1 MVKTFG
7 KMLKDYASFKE
18 AKCGSSVIT
27 PEETKALRKEFNE
40 SVKKEAPKA
49 DRMTESK
56 DPAFAKLLKQFAS
69 FKESKTGSSE
79 ITMNER
85 IALRAKF
92 NESKKADKE
101 DASFAEVL
109 KEYAAFKEAKTGNA
123 KVTAEE
129 IHVLK
134 ENFAGKVKESTE
146 STESTKP
153 AEPAKKVTK
162 AEEFRTALKEYAE
175 FKKVKTGDADAKVT
189 AAEYD
194 TIREAI
200 FGKKTV
206 NDKLNEAIAAVKA
219 GREALREGDVNAA
232 ATMAGQAQDALAGV
246 PDPNAAVDPN
256 APAANVDPAIAQQ
269 ITDVKTAVD
278 ALATA
283 AGVGP
288 AVDLGADP
296 NAGVPP
302 VDGQPA
308 AGVAPADPNAAPMP
322 ESTEGK
328 LDLNAI
334 RERIAQRKAELNE
347 GKAASAANPY
357 AVKDLTPTTKQ
368 PDHVETKNPG
378 VEDNVSQLAKIP
390 TAKQLLAGTDK
401 NVVRWG
407 AGETTEAPKAA
418 AKMGES
424 EFDKYIFD
432 KFDFNQLYEMTDG
445 VIGRKPRG

>member
-27 PEETKALRKEFNE
+27 PEETRALRKEFNE

-69 FKESKTGSSE
+69 FKEAKTGSSE

-92 NESKKADKE
+92 NESKKTEKE
-101 DASFAEVL
+101 DTSFAKVL
-109 KEYAAFKEAKTGNA
+109 KEYAAFKEAKTGNSR
-123 KVTAEE
+123 VTADE
-129 IHVLK
+129 IHALK
-134 ENFAGKVKESTE
+134 ENFDKK
-146 STESTKP
+146 TK
-153 AEPAKKVTK
+153 EPAKPVKKTTK
-162 AEEFRTALKEYAE
+162 AEEFRTALKEYAQ
-175 FKKVKTGDADAKVT
+175 FKRVKTGDTNAKVT

-206 NDKLNEAIAAVKA
+206 SDKLNEAIAAVKA
-219 GREALREGDVNAA
+219 GRAALREGDINAA
-232 ATMAGQAQDALAGV
+232 ANMAGQAQDALAGI
-246 PDPNAAVDPN
+246 PDPN

-308 AGVAPADPNAAPMP
+308 AGVTPADPNAAAPMP

-347 GKAASAANPY
+347 GKATSAANPY

-390 TAKQLLAGTDK
+390 TAKQLLTGTDK

>member
-27 PEETKALRKEFNE
+27 PEETRALRKEFNE
-40 SVKKEAPKA
+40 SAKRKDSKVGY
-49 DRMTESK
+49 MTESK

-92 NESKKADKE
+92 NESKKTEKE
-101 DASFAEVL
+101 DTSFAEVI
-109 KEYAAFKEAKTGNA
+109 KEYAAFKEAKTGSA
-123 KVTAEE
+123 RVTAGE
-129 IHVLK
+129 IHALK
-134 ENFAGKVKESTE
+134 EGLAGKTTMSA
-146 STESTKP
+146 KP
-153 AEPAKKVTK
+153 TKKVTK

-206 NDKLNEAIAAVKA
+206 SDKLNEAIAAVKA
-219 GREALREGDVNAA
+219 GRAALREGDINAA
-232 ATMAGQAQDALAGV
+232 ANMAGQAQDALAGV
-246 PDPNAAVDPN
+246 PDPN

-308 AGVAPADPNAAPMP
+308 AGTAPADPNAAPMP

-357 AVKDLTPTTKQ
+357 AVKDLTPTAKQ
-368 PDHVETKNPG
+368 PDHIETKNPG

-390 TAKQLLAGTDK
+390 TAKQLLTGTDK

-432 KFDFNQLYEMTDG
+432 KFDFNKLYEMTDG

>member
-27 PEETKALRKEFNE
+27 PEETRALRKEFNE
-40 SVKKEAPKA
+40 SAKRNVSKVG
-49 DRMTESK
+49 RMTESK

-92 NESKKADKE
+92 NESKKTEKE
-101 DASFAEVL
+101 DTSFAKVL
-109 KEYAAFKEAKTGNA
+109 KEYAAFKEAKTGNSR
-123 KVTAEE
+123 VTADE
-129 IHVLK
+129 IHALK
-134 ENFAGKVKESTE
+134 ENFDKK
-146 STESTKP
+146 TK
-153 AEPAKKVTK
+153 EPAKPVKKATK
-162 AEEFRTALKEYAE
+162 AEEFRTALKEYAQ
-175 FKKVKTGDADAKVT
+175 FKRVKTGDTNAKVT

-206 NDKLNEAIAAVKA
+206 SDKLNEAIAAVKA
-219 GREALREGDVNAA
+219 GRAALREGDLNAA
-232 ATMAGQAQDALAGV
+232 ANMAGQAQDALAGI
-246 PDPNAAVDPN
+246 PDPN

-288 AVDLGADP
+288 AVNLGADP

-308 AGVAPADPNAAPMP
+308 AGTAPADPNAVSMP
-322 ESTEGK
+322 ESKAGK

-357 AVKDLTPTTKQ
+357 AVKDLTPTAKQ
-368 PDHVETKNPG
+368 PDHIETRNPG

-390 TAKQLLAGTDK
+390 TAKQLLTGTDK

-432 KFDFNQLYEMTDG
+432 KFDFNKLYEMTDG

>member
-1 MVKTFG
+1 
-7 KMLKDYASFKE
+7 MLKDYASFKE

-27 PEETKALRKEFNE
+27 PEETRALRKEFNE
-40 SVKKEAPKA
+40 SAKKRVSKVG
-49 DRMTESK
+49 RMTESK

-69 FKESKTGSSE
+69 FKEAKTGSSE

-92 NESKKADKE
+92 NESKKTEKE
-101 DASFAEVL
+101 DTSFAKVL
-109 KEYAAFKEAKTGNA
+109 KEYAAFKEAKTGNSR
-123 KVTAEE
+123 VTADE
-129 IHVLK
+129 IHALK
-134 ENFAGKVKESTE
+134 ENFDKKTKEPVTPVKKT
-146 STESTKP
+146 
-153 AEPAKKVTK
+153 TK
-162 AEEFRTALKEYAE
+162 AEEFRTALKEYAQ
-175 FKKVKTGDADAKVT
+175 FKRVKTGDTNAKVT

-206 NDKLNEAIAAVKA
+206 SDKLNEAIAAVKA
-219 GREALREGDVNAA
+219 GRAALREGDINAA
-232 ATMAGQAQDALAGV
+232 ANMAGQAQDALAGI
-246 PDPNAAVDPN
+246 PDPN

-308 AGVAPADPNAAPMP
+308 AGVAPADPNAAAPMP

-347 GKAASAANPY
+347 GKATSAANPY
-357 AVKDLTPTTKQ
+357 AVKDLTPTAKQ
-368 PDHVETKNPG
+368 PDHIETRNPG

-390 TAKQLLAGTDK
+390 TAKQLLTGTDK

-432 KFDFNQLYEMTDG
+432 KFDFNKLYEMTDG

>member
-1 MVKTFG
+1 
-7 KMLKDYASFKE
+7 MLKDYASFKE

-27 PEETKALRKEFNE
+27 PEETRALRKEFNE
-40 SVKKEAPKA
+40 SAKRNVSKVG
-49 DRMTESK
+49 RMTESK

-92 NESKKADKE
+92 NESKKTEKE
-101 DASFAEVL
+101 DTSFAKVL
-109 KEYAAFKEAKTGNA
+109 KEYAAFKEAKTGNSR
-123 KVTAEE
+123 VTADE
-129 IHVLK
+129 IHALK
-134 ENFAGKVKESTE
+134 ENFDKK
-146 STESTKP
+146 TK
-153 AEPAKKVTK
+153 EPAKPVKKATK
-162 AEEFRTALKEYAE
+162 AEEFRTALKEYAQ
-175 FKKVKTGDADAKVT
+175 FKRVKTGDTNAKVT

-200 FGKKTV
+200 FGKKSV
-206 NDKLNEAIAAVKA
+206 GDKLNEAIAAVKA
-219 GREALREGDVNAA
+219 GRAALREGDINAA
-232 ATMAGQAQDALAGV
+232 ANMAGQAQDALAGI
-246 PDPNAAVDPN
+246 PDPN

-288 AVDLGADP
+288 AVNLGADP

-308 AGVAPADPNAAPMP
+308 AGTAPADPNAVSMP
-322 ESTEGK
+322 ESKAGK

-347 GKAASAANPY
+347 GKAASVANPY
-357 AVKDLTPTTKQ
+357 AVKDLTPTAKQ
-368 PDHVETKNPG
+368 PDHIETRNPG

-390 TAKQLLAGTDK
+390 TAKQLLTGTDK

-432 KFDFNQLYEMTDG
+432 KFDFNKLYEMTDG

>member
-27 PEETKALRKEFNE
+27 PEETRALRKEFNE
-40 SVKKEAPKA
+40 SAKRKDSKVGH
-49 DRMTESK
+49 MTESK

-69 FKESKTGSSE
+69 FKESKTGSSK

-92 NESKKADKE
+92 NESKKTEKE
-101 DASFAEVL
+101 DTSFAKVL
-109 KEYAAFKEAKTGNA
+109 KEYAAFKEAKTGNSR
-123 KVTAEE
+123 VTADE
-129 IHVLK
+129 IHALK
-134 ENFAGKVKESTE
+134 ENFDKK
-146 STESTKP
+146 TK
-153 AEPAKKVTK
+153 EPAKPVKKATK
-162 AEEFRTALKEYAE
+162 AEEFRTALKEYAQ
-175 FKKVKTGDADAKVT
+175 FKRVKTGDTNAKVN

-206 NDKLNEAIAAVKA
+206 SDKLNEAIAAVKA
-219 GREALREGDVNAA
+219 GRAALREGDLSAA
-232 ATMAGQAQDALAGV
+232 ANMAGQAQDALAGI
-246 PDPNAAVDPN
+246 PDPN

-288 AVDLGADP
+288 AVNLGADP

-308 AGVAPADPNAAPMP
+308 AGTAPADPNAVSMP
-322 ESTEGK
+322 ESKAGK

-357 AVKDLTPTTKQ
+357 AVKDLTPTAKQ
-368 PDHVETKNPG
+368 PDHIETRNPG

-390 TAKQLLAGTDK
+390 TAKQLLTGTDK

-432 KFDFNQLYEMTDG
+432 KFDFNKLYEMTDG

>member
-1 MVKTFG
+1 
-7 KMLKDYASFKE
+7 MLKDYASFKE

-40 SVKKEAPKA
+40 SVKKEASKV

-69 FKESKTGSSE
+69 FKESKTGTAE

-85 IALRAKF
+85 IALRAKY
-92 NESKKADKE
+92 NESKKVEKDT
-101 DASFAEVL
+101 SFTQVL
-109 KEYAAFKEAKTGNA
+109 KEYAEFKKAKTGNA
-123 KVTAEE
+123 EITAEE
-129 IHVLK
+129 VKVLK
-134 ENFAGKVKESTE
+134 ENFAGKTAKVEEK
-146 STESTKP
+146 K
-153 AEPAKKVTK
+153 EPAKKATK
-162 AEEFRTALKEYAE
+162 TEEFRTALKEYAE
-175 FKKVKTGDADAKVT
+175 FKKVKTGDANAKVT

-200 FGKKTV
+200 FGEKTV
-206 NDKLNEAIAAVKA
+206 SDKLNEAITAVKA
-219 GREALREGDVNAA
+219 GREALREGDLNAA
-232 ATMAGQAQDALAGV
+232 ANMAGQAQDALAGV
-246 PDPNAAVDPN
+246 PDPNAAADPN

-283 AGVGP
+283 AGVGNT
-288 AVDLGADP
+288 VDLGADP

-308 AGVAPADPNAAPMP
+308 AGADPNAAAMTGMP

-334 RERIAQRKAELNE
+334 RERIAKRKAELTE
-347 GKAASAANPY
+347 GKGTGAANPY
-357 AVKDLTPTTKQ
+357 AVKDLTPNTKQ
-368 PDHVETKNPG
+368 PDHIETKNPG
-378 VEDNVSQLAKIP
+378 IEDNASQLAKVP

-407 AGETTEAPKAA
+407 AGETTEAPKAVS
-418 AKMGES
+418 KMGES

>member
-27 PEETKALRKEFNE
+27 PEETRALRKEFNE
-40 SVKKEAPKA
+40 SAKKNVSKVG
-49 DRMTESK
+49 RMTESK

-92 NESKKADKE
+92 NESKKTAKE
-101 DASFAEVL
+101 DTSFAKVL
-109 KEYAAFKEAKTGNA
+109 KEYAAFKEAKTGNSR
-123 KVTAEE
+123 VTADE
-129 IHVLK
+129 IHALK
-134 ENFAGKVKESTE
+134 ENFDKKAK
-146 STESTKP
+146 
-153 AEPAKKVTK
+153 EPAKPVKKATK
-162 AEEFRTALKEYAE
+162 AEEFRTALKEYAQ
-175 FKKVKTGDADAKVT
+175 FKRVKTGDTNAKVT

-206 NDKLNEAIAAVKA
+206 SDKLNEAIAAVKA
-219 GREALREGDVNAA
+219 GRAALREGDINAA
-232 ATMAGQAQDALAGV
+232 ANMAGQAQDALAGI
-246 PDPNAAVDPN
+246 PDPNAPT
-256 APAANVDPAIAQQ
+256 ANVDPAIAQQ

-288 AVDLGADP
+288 AVNLGADP

-308 AGVAPADPNAAPMP
+308 AGAAPADPNAVSMP
-322 ESTEGK
+322 ESKAGK

-357 AVKDLTPTTKQ
+357 AVKDLTPTAKQ
-368 PDHVETKNPG
+368 PDHIETRNPG

-390 TAKQLLAGTDK
+390 TAKQLLTGTDK

-432 KFDFNQLYEMTDG
+432 KFDFNKLYEMTDG

>member
-1 MVKTFG
+1 
-7 KMLKDYASFKE
+7 MLKDYASFKE
-18 AKCGSSVIT
+18 AKCGSSEIT
-27 PEETKALRKEFNE
+27 PEETRALRKEFNE
-40 SVKKEAPKA
+40 SVKKETPKA

-129 IHVLK
+129 IYILK
-134 ENFAGKVKESTE
+134 ENFAGIVKE

-153 AEPAKKVTK
+153 AEPAKEVTK

-206 NDKLNEAIAAVKA
+206 SDKLNEAIAAVKA
-219 GREALREGDVNAA
+219 GREALREGDINAA
-232 ATMAGQAQDALAGV
+232 ANMAGQAQDALAGV

-347 GKAASAANPY
+347 GKAAPAANPY

>member
-27 PEETKALRKEFNE
+27 PEETRALRKEFNE
-40 SVKKEAPKA
+40 SAKRNVSKVG
-49 DRMTESK
+49 RMTESK

-92 NESKKADKE
+92 NESKKTEKE
-101 DASFAEVL
+101 DTSFAKVL
-109 KEYAAFKEAKTGNA
+109 KEYAAFKEAKTGNSR
-123 KVTAEE
+123 VTADE
-129 IHVLK
+129 IHALK
-134 ENFAGKVKESTE
+134 ENFDKK
-146 STESTKP
+146 TK
-153 AEPAKKVTK
+153 EPAKPVKKATK
-162 AEEFRTALKEYAE
+162 AEEFRTALKEYAQ
-175 FKKVKTGDADAKVT
+175 FKRAKTGDTNAKVT

-200 FGKKTV
+200 FGKKSV
-206 NDKLNEAIAAVKA
+206 GDKLNEAIAAVKA
-219 GREALREGDVNAA
+219 GRAALREGDLNAA
-232 ATMAGQAQDALAGV
+232 ANMAGQAQDALAGI
-246 PDPNAAVDPN
+246 PDPN

-288 AVDLGADP
+288 AVNLGADP

-308 AGVAPADPNAAPMP
+308 AGTAPADPNAVSMP
-322 ESTEGK
+322 ESKAGK

-357 AVKDLTPTTKQ
+357 AVKDLTPTAKQ
-368 PDHVETKNPG
+368 PDHIETRNPG

-390 TAKQLLAGTDK
+390 TAKQLLTGTDK

-432 KFDFNQLYEMTDG
+432 KFDFNKLYEMTDG

>member
-1 MVKTFG
+1 
-7 KMLKDYASFKE
+7 MLKDYASFKE

-27 PEETKALRKEFNE
+27 PEETRALRKEFNE
-40 SVKKEAPKA
+40 SAKKKVSKVGH
-49 DRMTESK
+49 MTESK

-92 NESKKADKE
+92 NESKRAKRANKADT
-101 DASFAEVL
+101 SFTKVI

-123 KVTAEE
+123 RVTAGE
-129 IHVLK
+129 IHALK
-134 ENFAGKVKESTE
+134 ESLAGKTTMSA
-146 STESTKP
+146 KP
-153 AEPAKKVTK
+153 TKKVTK
-162 AEEFRTALKEYAE
+162 AVEFRTALKEYAD
-175 FKKVKTGDADAKVT
+175 FKKLKTGNANAKVT

-200 FGKKTV
+200 FGKKSV
-206 NDKLNEAIAAVKA
+206 RDKLNEAIAAVKA
-219 GREALREGDVNAA
+219 GRAALREGDINAA
-232 ATMAGQAQDALAGV
+232 ANMAGQAQDALAGI
-246 PDPNAAVDPN
+246 PDPN

-288 AVDLGADP
+288 AVNLGADP

-308 AGVAPADPNAAPMP
+308 AGAAPVDPNAVSMP
-322 ESTEGK
+322 ESRAGK

-357 AVKDLTPTTKQ
+357 AVKDLTPTAKQ
-368 PDHVETKNPG
+368 PDHIETRNPG

-390 TAKQLLAGTDK
+390 TAKQLLTGTDK

-432 KFDFNQLYEMTDG
+432 KFDFNKLYEMTDG

>member
-1 MVKTFG
+1 
-7 KMLKDYASFKE
+7 MLKDYASFKE

-27 PEETKALRKEFNE
+27 PEETRALRKEFNE

-69 FKESKTGSSE
+69 FKEAKTGSSE

-92 NESKKADKE
+92 NESKKTEKE
-101 DASFAEVL
+101 GTSFAKVL
-109 KEYAAFKEAKTGNA
+109 KEYAAFKEAKTGNSR
-123 KVTAEE
+123 VTADE
-129 IHVLK
+129 IHALK
-134 ENFAGKVKESTE
+134 ENFDKKTKESA
-146 STESTKP
+146 KP
-153 AEPAKKVTK
+153 VKKTTK
-162 AEEFRTALKEYAE
+162 AEEFRTALKEYAQ
-175 FKKVKTGDADAKVT
+175 FKRVKTGDTNAKVT

-206 NDKLNEAIAAVKA
+206 SDKLNEAIAAVKA
-219 GREALREGDVNAA
+219 GRAALREGDINAA
-232 ATMAGQAQDALAGV
+232 ANMAGQAQDALAGI
-246 PDPNAAVDPN
+246 PDPN

-308 AGVAPADPNAAPMP
+308 AGVAPADPNAAAPMP

-347 GKAASAANPY
+347 GKATSAANPY

-390 TAKQLLAGTDK
+390 TAKQLLTGTDK

-432 KFDFNQLYEMTDG
+432 KFDFNKLYEMTDG

>member
-27 PEETKALRKEFNE
+27 PEETRALRKEFNE
-40 SVKKEAPKA
+40 SAKRNVSKVG
-49 DRMTESK
+49 RMTESK

-92 NESKKADKE
+92 NESKKTEKE
-101 DASFAEVL
+101 DTSFAKVL
-109 KEYAAFKEAKTGNA
+109 KEYAAFKEAKTGNSR
-123 KVTAEE
+123 VTADE
-129 IHVLK
+129 IHALK
-134 ENFAGKVKESTE
+134 ENFDKK
-146 STESTKP
+146 TK
-153 AEPAKKVTK
+153 EPAKPVKKATK
-162 AEEFRTALKEYAE
+162 AEEFRTALKEYAQ
-175 FKKVKTGDADAKVT
+175 FKRVKTGDTNAKVT

-200 FGKKTV
+200 FGKKAV
-206 NDKLNEAIAAVKA
+206 SDKLNEAIAAVKA
-219 GREALREGDVNAA
+219 GRAALREGDLNAA
-232 ATMAGQAQDALAGV
+232 ANMAGQAQDALAGI
-246 PDPNAAVDPN
+246 PDPN

-288 AVDLGADP
+288 AVNLGADP

-308 AGVAPADPNAAPMP
+308 AGTAPADPNAVSMP
-322 ESTEGK
+322 ESKAGK

-357 AVKDLTPTTKQ
+357 AVKDLTPTAKQ
-368 PDHVETKNPG
+368 PDHIETRNPG

-390 TAKQLLAGTDK
+390 TAKQLLTGTDK

-432 KFDFNQLYEMTDG
+432 KFDFNKLYEMTDG

>member
-1 MVKTFG
+1 MAKTFG

-18 AKCGSSVIT
+18 AKCGSSLIT
-27 PEETKALRKEFNE
+27 PEETRALRKEFNE
-40 SVKKEAPKA
+40 SAKKETPKA

-101 DASFAEVL
+101 DASFAAVL

-146 STESTKP
+146 STKP
-153 AEPAKKVTK
+153 AEPTKEVTK

-206 NDKLNEAIAAVKA
+206 SDKLNEAIAAVKA
-219 GREALREGDVNAA
+219 GREALREGDINAA
-232 ATMAGQAQDALAGV
+232 ANMAGQAQDALAGV

-328 LDLNAI
+328 IDLNAI

-347 GKAASAANPY
+347 GKAAPAANPY

>member
-1 MVKTFG
+1 
-7 KMLKDYASFKE
+7 MLKDYASFKE

-27 PEETKALRKEFNE
+27 PEETRALRKEFNE
-40 SVKKEAPKA
+40 SAKKTVSKVG
-49 DRMTESK
+49 RMTESK

-92 NESKKADKE
+92 NESKKTEKE
-101 DASFAEVL
+101 DTSFAKVL
-109 KEYAAFKEAKTGNA
+109 KEYAAFKEAKTGNSR
-123 KVTAEE
+123 VTADE
-129 IHVLK
+129 IHALK
-134 ENFAGKVKESTE
+134 ENFDKK
-146 STESTKP
+146 TK
-153 AEPAKKVTK
+153 EPAKPVKKATK
-162 AEEFRTALKEYAE
+162 AEEFRTALKEYAQ
-175 FKKVKTGDADAKVT
+175 FKRVKTGDTNAKVT

-200 FGKKTV
+200 FGKKSV
-206 NDKLNEAIAAVKA
+206 GDKLNEAIAAVKA
-219 GREALREGDVNAA
+219 GRAALREGDINAA
-232 ATMAGQAQDALAGV
+232 ANMAGQAQDALAGI
-246 PDPNAAVDPN
+246 PDPN

-308 AGVAPADPNAAPMP
+308 AGAAPADPNAAPMP

-357 AVKDLTPTTKQ
+357 AVKDLTPTAKQ
-368 PDHVETKNPG
+368 PDHIETRNPG

-390 TAKQLLAGTDK
+390 TAKQLLTGTDK

-432 KFDFNQLYEMTDG
+432 KFDFNKLYEMTDG

>member
-1 MVKTFG
+1 
-7 KMLKDYASFKE
+7 MLKDYASFKE

-27 PEETKALRKEFNE
+27 PEETRALRKEFNE
-40 SVKKEAPKA
+40 SAKRNVSKVG
-49 DRMTESK
+49 RMTESK

-92 NESKKADKE
+92 NESKKTEKE
-101 DASFAEVL
+101 DTSFAKVL
-109 KEYAAFKEAKTGNA
+109 KEYAAFKEAKTGNSR
-123 KVTAEE
+123 VTADE
-129 IHVLK
+129 IHALK
-134 ENFAGKVKESTE
+134 ENFDKK
-146 STESTKP
+146 TK
-153 AEPAKKVTK
+153 EPAKPVKKVTK
-162 AEEFRTALKEYAE
+162 AEEFRTALKEYAQ
-175 FKKVKTGDADAKVT
+175 FKRVKTGDTNAKVT

-206 NDKLNEAIAAVKA
+206 SDKLNEAIAAVKA
-219 GREALREGDVNAA
+219 GRAALREGDINAA
-232 ATMAGQAQDALAGV
+232 ANMAGQAQDALAGI
-246 PDPNAAVDPN
+246 PDPN

-288 AVDLGADP
+288 AVNLGADP

-308 AGVAPADPNAAPMP
+308 AGTAPADPNAVSMP
-322 ESTEGK
+322 ESKAGK

-334 RERIAQRKAELNE
+334 RERIAQRKAE
-347 GKAASAANPY
+347 
-357 AVKDLTPTTKQ
+357 
-368 PDHVETKNPG
+368 
-378 VEDNVSQLAKIP
+378 QLILMP
-390 TAKQLLAGTDK
+390 
-401 NVVRWG
+401 
-407 AGETTEAPKAA
+407 
-418 AKMGES
+418 
-424 EFDKYIFD
+424 
-432 KFDFNQLYEMTDG
+432 
-445 VIGRKPRG
+445 

>member
-27 PEETKALRKEFNE
+27 PEETRALRKEFNE
-40 SVKKEAPKA
+40 SAKRKVSKVG
-49 DRMTESK
+49 RMTESK

-69 FKESKTGSSE
+69 FKEAKTGSSE

-92 NESKKADKE
+92 NESKKANK
-101 DASFAEVL
+101 ASTSFTKVIR
-109 KEYAAFKEAKTGNA
+109 EYAAFKEAKTGNA
-123 KVTAEE
+123 RVTAGE
-129 IHVLK
+129 IHALK
-134 ENFAGKVKESTE
+134 EGLAGK
-146 STESTKP
+146 TKMSAKP
-153 AEPAKKVTK
+153 TKKVTK
-162 AEEFRTALKEYAE
+162 AAEFRTALKEYAD
-175 FKKVKTGDADAKVT
+175 FKKLKTGNANAKVT

-200 FGKKTV
+200 FGKKSV
-206 NDKLNEAIAAVKA
+206 RDKLNEAIAAVKA
-219 GREALREGDVNAA
+219 GRAALREGDINAA
-232 ATMAGQAQDALAGV
+232 ANMAGQAQDALAGI
-246 PDPNAAVDPN
+246 PDPN

-308 AGVAPADPNAAPMP
+308 AGAAPADPNAAPMP

-357 AVKDLTPTTKQ
+357 AVKDLTPTAKQ
-368 PDHVETKNPG
+368 PDHIETRNPG

-390 TAKQLLAGTDK
+390 TAKQLLTGTDK

-432 KFDFNQLYEMTDG
+432 KFDFNKLYEMTDG

>member
-27 PEETKALRKEFNE
+27 PEETRALRKEFNE

-56 DPAFAKLLKQFAS
+56 DPAFAKLLKQFAL
-69 FKESKTGSSE
+69 FKEAKTGSSK

-92 NESKKADKE
+92 NESKKTEKE
-101 DASFAEVL
+101 DTSFAKVL
-109 KEYAAFKEAKTGNA
+109 KEYAAFKEAKTGNSR
-123 KVTAEE
+123 VTADE
-129 IHVLK
+129 IHALK
-134 ENFAGKVKESTE
+134 ENFDKK
-146 STESTKP
+146 TK
-153 AEPAKKVTK
+153 EPAKPVKKTTK
-162 AEEFRTALKEYAE
+162 AEEFRTALKEYAQ
-175 FKKVKTGDADAKVT
+175 FKRVKTGDTNAKVT

-206 NDKLNEAIAAVKA
+206 SDKLNEAIAAVKA
-219 GREALREGDVNAA
+219 GRAALREGDINAA
-232 ATMAGQAQDALAGV
+232 ANMAGQAQDALAGI
-246 PDPNAAVDPN
+246 PDPN

-308 AGVAPADPNAAPMP
+308 AGVAPADPNAAAPMP

-347 GKAASAANPY
+347 GKATSAANPY

-368 PDHVETKNPG
+368 PDHIETRNPG

-390 TAKQLLAGTDK
+390 TAKQLLTGTDK

-432 KFDFNQLYEMTDG
+432 KFDFNKLYEMTDG

>member
-27 PEETKALRKEFNE
+27 PEETRALRKEFNE
-40 SVKKEAPKA
+40 SAKKRVSKVG
-49 DRMTESK
+49 RMTESK

-69 FKESKTGSSE
+69 FKEAKTGSSE

-92 NESKKADKE
+92 NESKKTEKE
-101 DASFAEVL
+101 DTSFAKVL
-109 KEYAAFKEAKTGNA
+109 KEYAAFKEAKTGNSR
-123 KVTAEE
+123 VTADE
-129 IHVLK
+129 IHALK
-134 ENFAGKVKESTE
+134 ENFDKKTKEPVK
-146 STESTKP
+146 P
-153 AEPAKKVTK
+153 VKKTTK
-162 AEEFRTALKEYAE
+162 AEEFRTALKEYAQ
-175 FKKVKTGDADAKVT
+175 FKRVKTGDTNAKVT

-206 NDKLNEAIAAVKA
+206 SDKLNEAIAAVKA
-219 GREALREGDVNAA
+219 GRAALREGDINAA
-232 ATMAGQAQDALAGV
+232 ANMAGQAQDALAGI
-246 PDPNAAVDPN
+246 PDPN

-308 AGVAPADPNAAPMP
+308 AGVAPADPNAAAPMP

-347 GKAASAANPY
+347 GKSASAANPY

-390 TAKQLLAGTDK
+390 TAKQLLTGTDK

-432 KFDFNQLYEMTDG
+432 KFDFNKLYEMTDG

>member
-1 MVKTFG
+1 MAKTFG

-27 PEETKALRKEFNE
+27 PEETRALRKEFNE
-40 SVKKEAPKA
+40 SAKKETLKA
-49 DRMTESK
+49 DHMTESR

-146 STESTKP
+146 STKP
-153 AEPAKKVTK
+153 AEPTKEVTK

-206 NDKLNEAIAAVKA
+206 SDKLNEAIAAVKA
-219 GREALREGDVNAA
+219 GREALREGDINAA
-232 ATMAGQAQDALAGV
+232 ANMAGQAQDALAGV

-347 GKAASAANPY
+347 GKAAPAANPY

>member
-27 PEETKALRKEFNE
+27 PEETRALRKEFNE
-40 SVKKEAPKA
+40 SAKRNVSKVG
-49 DRMTESK
+49 RMTESK

-92 NESKKADKE
+92 NESKKTEKE
-101 DASFAEVL
+101 DTSFAKVL
-109 KEYAAFKEAKTGNA
+109 KEYAAFKEAKTGNSR
-123 KVTAEE
+123 VTADE
-129 IHVLK
+129 IHALK
-134 ENFAGKVKESTE
+134 ENFDKK
-146 STESTKP
+146 TK
-153 AEPAKKVTK
+153 EPAKPVKKATK
-162 AEEFRTALKEYAE
+162 AEEFRTALKEYAQ
-175 FKKVKTGDADAKVT
+175 FKRVKTGDTNAKVT

-206 NDKLNEAIAAVKA
+206 SDKLNEAIAAVKA
-219 GREALREGDVNAA
+219 GRAALREGDINAA
-232 ATMAGQAQDALAGV
+232 ANMAGQAQDALAGI
-246 PDPNAAVDPN
+246 PDPN

-288 AVDLGADP
+288 AVNLGADP

-308 AGVAPADPNAAPMP
+308 AGTAPADPNAVSMP
-322 ESTEGK
+322 ESKAGK

-357 AVKDLTPTTKQ
+357 AVKDLTPTAKQ
-368 PDHVETKNPG
+368 PDHIETRNPG

-390 TAKQLLAGTDK
+390 TAKQLLTGTDK

-432 KFDFNQLYEMTDG
+432 KFDFNKLYEMTDG

>member
-27 PEETKALRKEFNE
+27 PEETRALRKEFNE
-40 SVKKEAPKA
+40 SAKRNVSKVG
-49 DRMTESK
+49 RMTESK

-92 NESKKADKE
+92 NESKKTEKE
-101 DASFAEVL
+101 DTSFAKVL
-109 KEYAAFKEAKTGNA
+109 KEYAAFKEAKTGNSR
-123 KVTAEE
+123 VTADE
-129 IHVLK
+129 IHALK
-134 ENFAGKVKESTE
+134 ENFDKK
-146 STESTKP
+146 TK
-153 AEPAKKVTK
+153 EPAKPVKKATK
-162 AEEFRTALKEYAE
+162 AEEFRTALKEYAQ
-175 FKKVKTGDADAKVT
+175 FKRVKTGDTNAKVT

-206 NDKLNEAIAAVKA
+206 SDKLNEAIAAVKA
-219 GREALREGDVNAA
+219 GRAALREGDLNAA
-232 ATMAGQAQDALAGV
+232 ANMAGQAQDALAEI
-246 PDPNAAVDPN
+246 PDPN

-288 AVDLGADP
+288 AVNLGADP

-308 AGVAPADPNAAPMP
+308 AGAAPADPNAVSMP
-322 ESTEGK
+322 ESKAGK

-357 AVKDLTPTTKQ
+357 AVKDLTPTAKQ
-368 PDHVETKNPG
+368 PDHIETRNPG

-390 TAKQLLAGTDK
+390 TAKQLLTGTDK

-432 KFDFNQLYEMTDG
+432 KFDFNKLYEMTDG

>member
-27 PEETKALRKEFNE
+27 PEETRALRKEFNE

-69 FKESKTGSSE
+69 FKEAKTGSSE

-92 NESKKADKE
+92 NESKKTKKE
-101 DASFAEVL
+101 DNSFAKVL
-109 KEYAAFKEAKTGNA
+109 KEYAAFKEAKTGNSR
-123 KVTAEE
+123 VTADE
-129 IHVLK
+129 IHALK
-134 ENFAGKVKESTE
+134 ENFDKKTKESA
-146 STESTKP
+146 KP
-153 AEPAKKVTK
+153 VKKTTK
-162 AEEFRTALKEYAE
+162 AEEFRTALKEYAQ
-175 FKKVKTGDADAKVT
+175 FKRVKTGDTNAKVT

-206 NDKLNEAIAAVKA
+206 SDKLNEAIAAVKA
-219 GREALREGDVNAA
+219 GRAALREGDINAA
-232 ATMAGQAQDALAGV
+232 ANMAGQAQDALAGI
-246 PDPNAAVDPN
+246 PDPN

-308 AGVAPADPNAAPMP
+308 AGVAPADPNAAAPMP

-347 GKAASAANPY
+347 GKATSAANPY

-390 TAKQLLAGTDK
+390 TAKQLLTGTDK

>member
-27 PEETKALRKEFNE
+27 PEETRALRKEFNE
-40 SVKKEAPKA
+40 SAKRNVSKVG
-49 DRMTESK
+49 RMTESK

-92 NESKKADKE
+92 NESKKTEKE
-101 DASFAEVL
+101 DTSFAKVL
-109 KEYAAFKEAKTGNA
+109 KEYAAFKEAKTGNSR
-123 KVTAEE
+123 VTADE
-129 IHVLK
+129 IHALK
-134 ENFAGKVKESTE
+134 ENFDKK
-146 STESTKP
+146 TK
-153 AEPAKKVTK
+153 EPAKPVKKTTK
-162 AEEFRTALKEYAE
+162 AEEFRTALKEYAQ
-175 FKKVKTGDADAKVT
+175 FKRVKTGDTNAKVT

-206 NDKLNEAIAAVKA
+206 SDKLNEAIAAVKA
-219 GREALREGDVNAA
+219 GRAALREGDLNAA
-232 ATMAGQAQDALAGV
+232 ANMAGQAQDALAGI
-246 PDPNAAVDPN
+246 PDPN

-288 AVDLGADP
+288 AVNLGADP

-308 AGVAPADPNAAPMP
+308 AGTAPADPNAVSMP
-322 ESTEGK
+322 ESKAGK

-347 GKAASAANPY
+347 GKAASTANPY
-357 AVKDLTPTTKQ
+357 AVKDLTPTAKQ
-368 PDHVETKNPG
+368 PDHIETRNPG

-390 TAKQLLAGTDK
+390 TAKQLLTGTDK

-432 KFDFNQLYEMTDG
+432 KFDFNKLYEMTDG

>member
-27 PEETKALRKEFNE
+27 PEETRALRKEFNE
-40 SVKKEAPKA
+40 SAKKRVSKVG
-49 DRMTESK
+49 RMTESK

-69 FKESKTGSSE
+69 FKEAKTGSSE

-92 NESKKADKE
+92 NESKKTEKE
-101 DASFAEVL
+101 DTSFAKVL
-109 KEYAAFKEAKTGNA
+109 KEYAAFKEAKTGNSR
-123 KVTAEE
+123 VTADE
-129 IHVLK
+129 IHALK
-134 ENFAGKVKESTE
+134 ENFDKK
-146 STESTKP
+146 TK
-153 AEPAKKVTK
+153 EPAKPVKKTTK
-162 AEEFRTALKEYAE
+162 AEEFRTALKEYAQ
-175 FKKVKTGDADAKVT
+175 FKRVKTGDTNAKVT

-206 NDKLNEAIAAVKA
+206 SDKLNEAIAAVKA
-219 GREALREGDVNAA
+219 GRAALREGDINAA
-232 ATMAGQAQDALAGV
+232 ANMAGQAQDALAGI
-246 PDPNAAVDPN
+246 PDPN

-288 AVDLGADP
+288 AVNLGADP

-308 AGVAPADPNAAPMP
+308 AGAAPADPNAVSMP
-322 ESTEGK
+322 ESKAGK

-357 AVKDLTPTTKQ
+357 AVKDLTPTAKQ
-368 PDHVETKNPG
+368 PDHIETRNPG

-390 TAKQLLAGTDK
+390 TAKQLLTGTDK

>member
-27 PEETKALRKEFNE
+27 PEETRALRKEFNE
-40 SVKKEAPKA
+40 SAKKNVSKVG
-49 DRMTESK
+49 RMTESK

-92 NESKKADKE
+92 NESKKTEKE
-101 DASFAEVL
+101 DTSFAKVL
-109 KEYAAFKEAKTGNA
+109 KEYAAFKEAKTGNSR
-123 KVTAEE
+123 VTADE
-129 IHVLK
+129 IHALK
-134 ENFAGKVKESTE
+134 ENFDKKT
-146 STESTKP
+146 
-153 AEPAKKVTK
+153 EPAKPVKKATK

-175 FKKVKTGDADAKVT
+175 FKRVKTGDTNAKVT

-200 FGKKTV
+200 FGKKSV
-206 NDKLNEAIAAVKA
+206 GDKLNEAIAAVKA
-219 GREALREGDVNAA
+219 GRAALREGDINAA
-232 ATMAGQAQDALAGV
+232 ANMAGQAQDALAGI
-246 PDPNAAVDPN
+246 PDPN

-308 AGVAPADPNAAPMP
+308 AGAAPADPNAAPMP

-357 AVKDLTPTTKQ
+357 AVKDLTPTAKQ
-368 PDHVETKNPG
+368 PDHIETRNPG

-390 TAKQLLAGTDK
+390 TAKQLLTGTDK

-432 KFDFNQLYEMTDG
+432 KFDFNKLYEMTDG

>member
-27 PEETKALRKEFNE
+27 PEETRALRKEFNE
-40 SVKKEAPKA
+40 SAKRNVSKVG
-49 DRMTESK
+49 RMTESK

-92 NESKKADKE
+92 NESKKTEKE
-101 DASFAEVL
+101 DTSFAKVL
-109 KEYAAFKEAKTGNA
+109 KEYAAFKEAKTGNSR
-123 KVTAEE
+123 VTADE
-129 IHVLK
+129 IHALK
-134 ENFAGKVKESTE
+134 ENFDKKTKE
-146 STESTKP
+146 P
-153 AEPAKKVTK
+153 AEPAKPVKKTTK
-162 AEEFRTALKEYAE
+162 AEEFRTALKEYAQ
-175 FKKVKTGDADAKVT
+175 FKRVKTGDTNAKVT

-206 NDKLNEAIAAVKA
+206 SDKLNEAIAAVKA
-219 GREALREGDVNAA
+219 GRAALREGDLNAA
-232 ATMAGQAQDALAGV
+232 ANMAGQAQDALAGI
-246 PDPNAAVDPN
+246 PDPN

-288 AVDLGADP
+288 AVNLGADP

-308 AGVAPADPNAAPMP
+308 AGTAPADPNAVSMP
-322 ESTEGK
+322 ESKAGK

-357 AVKDLTPTTKQ
+357 AVKDLTPTAKQ
-368 PDHVETKNPG
+368 PDHIETRNPG

-390 TAKQLLAGTDK
+390 TAKQLLTGTDK

-432 KFDFNQLYEMTDG
+432 KFDFNKLYEMTDG

>member
-27 PEETKALRKEFNE
+27 PEETRALRKEFNE

-69 FKESKTGSSE
+69 FKEAKTGSSE

-92 NESKKADKE
+92 NESKKTEKE
-101 DASFAEVL
+101 DTSFAKVL
-109 KEYAAFKEAKTGNA
+109 KEYAAFKEAKTGNSR
-123 KVTAEE
+123 VTADE
-129 IHVLK
+129 IHALK
-134 ENFAGKVKESTE
+134 ENFDKK
-146 STESTKP
+146 TK
-153 AEPAKKVTK
+153 EPAKPVKKTTK
-162 AEEFRTALKEYAE
+162 AEEFRTALKEYAQ
-175 FKKVKTGDADAKVT
+175 FKRVKTGDTNAKVT

-206 NDKLNEAIAAVKA
+206 SDKLNEAIAAVKA
-219 GREALREGDVNAA
+219 GRAALREGDINAA
-232 ATMAGQAQDALAGV
+232 ANMAGQAQDALAGI
-246 PDPNAAVDPN
+246 PDPN

-308 AGVAPADPNAAPMP
+308 AGVAPADPNAAAPMP

-357 AVKDLTPTTKQ
+357 AVKDLTPTAKQ
-368 PDHVETKNPG
+368 PDHIETRNPG

-390 TAKQLLAGTDK
+390 TAKQLLTGTDK

>member
-1 MVKTFG
+1 
-7 KMLKDYASFKE
+7 MLKDYASFKE

-27 PEETKALRKEFNE
+27 PEETRALRKEFNE
-40 SVKKEAPKA
+40 SAKRKVSKVG
-49 DRMTESK
+49 RMTESK

-92 NESKKADKE
+92 NESKKTEKE
-101 DASFAEVL
+101 DTSFAKVL
-109 KEYAAFKEAKTGNA
+109 KEYAAFKEAKTGNSR
-123 KVTAEE
+123 VTADE
-129 IHVLK
+129 IHALK
-134 ENFAGKVKESTE
+134 ENFDKK
-146 STESTKP
+146 TK
-153 AEPAKKVTK
+153 EPAKPVKKATK
-162 AEEFRTALKEYAE
+162 AEEFRTALKEYAQ
-175 FKKVKTGDADAKVT
+175 FKRVKTGDTNAKVT

-200 FGKKTV
+200 FGKKSV
-206 NDKLNEAIAAVKA
+206 GDKLNEAIAAVKA
-219 GREALREGDVNAA
+219 GRAALREGDINAA
-232 ATMAGQAQDALAGV
+232 ANMAGQAQDALAGI
-246 PDPNAAVDPN
+246 PDPN

-288 AVDLGADP
+288 AVNLGADP

-308 AGVAPADPNAAPMP
+308 AGTAPADPNAVSMP
-322 ESTEGK
+322 ESKAGK

-357 AVKDLTPTTKQ
+357 AVKDLTPTAKQ
-368 PDHVETKNPG
+368 PDHIETRNPG

-390 TAKQLLAGTDK
+390 TAKQLLTGTDK

-432 KFDFNQLYEMTDG
+432 KFDFNKLYEMTDG

>member
-27 PEETKALRKEFNE
+27 PEETRALRKEFNE
-40 SVKKEAPKA
+40 SAKKEALKA

-69 FKESKTGSSE
+69 FKEAKTGSSK

-92 NESKKADKE
+92 NESKKTEKE
-101 DASFAEVL
+101 DTSFAKVL
-109 KEYAAFKEAKTGNA
+109 KEYAAFKEAKTGNSR
-123 KVTAEE
+123 VTADE
-129 IHVLK
+129 IHALK
-134 ENFAGKVKESTE
+134 ENFDKK
-146 STESTKP
+146 TK
-153 AEPAKKVTK
+153 EPAKPVKKTTK
-162 AEEFRTALKEYAE
+162 AEEFRTALKEYAQ
-175 FKKVKTGDADAKVT
+175 FKRVQTGDTNAKVT

-206 NDKLNEAIAAVKA
+206 SDKLNEAIAAVKA
-219 GREALREGDVNAA
+219 GRAALREGDINAA
-232 ATMAGQAQDALAGV
+232 ANMAGQAQDALAGI
-246 PDPNAAVDPN
+246 PDST

-308 AGVAPADPNAAPMP
+308 AGVAPADPNAAAPMP

-347 GKAASAANPY
+347 GKATSAANPY

-378 VEDNVSQLAKIP
+378 VDDNVSQVAKIP
-390 TAKQLLAGTDK
+390 TAKQLLTGTDK

>member
-27 PEETKALRKEFNE
+27 PEETRALRKEFNE
-40 SVKKEAPKA
+40 SAKKKVSKVG
-49 DRMTESK
+49 RMTESK

-92 NESKKADKE
+92 NESKKANK
-101 DASFAEVL
+101 AGTSFTKVI

-123 KVTAEE
+123 RVTAGE
-129 IHVLK
+129 IRALK
-134 ENFAGKVKESTE
+134 EGLAGKTAMSAKPVKKT
-146 STESTKP
+146 
-153 AEPAKKVTK
+153 TK
-162 AEEFRTALKEYAE
+162 AEEFRTALKEYAQ
-175 FKKVKTGDADAKVT
+175 FKRVKTGDTNAKVT

-206 NDKLNEAIAAVKA
+206 SDKLNEAIAAVKA
-219 GREALREGDVNAA
+219 GRAALREGDINAA
-232 ATMAGQAQDALAGV
+232 ANMAGQAQDALAGI
-246 PDPNAAVDPN
+246 PDPN

-288 AVDLGADP
+288 AVNLGADP

-308 AGVAPADPNAAPMP
+308 AGTAPADPNAVSMS
-322 ESTEGK
+322 ESRAGK

-357 AVKDLTPTTKQ
+357 AVKDLTPTAKQ
-368 PDHVETKNPG
+368 PDHIETRNPG

-390 TAKQLLAGTDK
+390 TAKQLLTGTDK

-432 KFDFNQLYEMTDG
+432 KFDFNKLYEMTDG

>member
-1 MVKTFG
+1 
-7 KMLKDYASFKE
+7 MLKDYASFKE

-27 PEETKALRKEFNE
+27 PEETRALRKEFNE
-40 SVKKEAPKA
+40 SAKKTASKVG
-49 DRMTESK
+49 RMTESK

-92 NESKKADKE
+92 NESKKAKRADT
-101 DASFAEVL
+101 SFAKVI
-109 KEYAAFKEAKTGNA
+109 KEYAAFKEAKTGSA
-123 KVTAEE
+123 RVTAGE
-129 IHVLK
+129 IHALK
-134 ENFAGKVKESTE
+134 EGLAGKTTMSA
-146 STESTKP
+146 KP
-153 AEPAKKVTK
+153 TKKVTK
-162 AEEFRTALKEYAE
+162 AVEFRTALKEYAD
-175 FKKVKTGDADAKVT
+175 FKKLKTGNANAKVT

-200 FGKKTV
+200 FGKKSV
-206 NDKLNEAIAAVKA
+206 KDKLNEAIAAVKA
-219 GREALREGDVNAA
+219 GRAALREGDINAA
-232 ATMAGQAQDALAGV
+232 ANMAGQAQDALAGI
-246 PDPNAAVDPN
+246 PDPN

-288 AVDLGADP
+288 AVNLGADP

-308 AGVAPADPNAAPMP
+308 AGAAPADPNAVSMP
-322 ESTEGK
+322 ESRAGK

-357 AVKDLTPTTKQ
+357 AVKDLTPTAKQ
-368 PDHVETKNPG
+368 PDHIETRNPG

-390 TAKQLLAGTDK
+390 TAKQLLTGTDK

-432 KFDFNQLYEMTDG
+432 KFDFNKLYEMTDG

>member
-27 PEETKALRKEFNE
+27 PEETRALRKEFNE
-40 SVKKEAPKA
+40 SAKKTVSKVG
-49 DRMTESK
+49 RMTESK

-92 NESKKADKE
+92 NESKKTEKE
-101 DASFAEVL
+101 DTSFAKVL
-109 KEYAAFKEAKTGNA
+109 KEYAAFKEAKTGNSR
-123 KVTAEE
+123 VTADE
-129 IHVLK
+129 IHALK
-134 ENFAGKVKESTE
+134 ENFDKK
-146 STESTKP
+146 TK
-153 AEPAKKVTK
+153 EPAGPAKPVKKATK
-162 AEEFRTALKEYAE
+162 AEEFRTALKEYAQ
-175 FKKVKTGDADAKVT
+175 FKKVKTGDTNAKVT

-200 FGKKTV
+200 FGKKSV
-206 NDKLNEAIAAVKA
+206 GDKLNEAIAAVKA
-219 GREALREGDVNAA
+219 GRAALREGDINAA
-232 ATMAGQAQDALAGV
+232 ANMAGQAQDALAGI
-246 PDPNAAVDPN
+246 PDPN

-288 AVDLGADP
+288 AVNLGADP

-308 AGVAPADPNAAPMP
+308 AGAAPADPNAVSMP
-322 ESTEGK
+322 ESRAGK

-357 AVKDLTPTTKQ
+357 AVKDLTPTAKQ
-368 PDHVETKNPG
+368 PDHIETRNPG

-390 TAKQLLAGTDK
+390 TAKQLLTGTDK

-432 KFDFNQLYEMTDG
+432 KFDFNKLYEMTDG

>member
-1 MVKTFG
+1 
-7 KMLKDYASFKE
+7 MLKDYASFKE

-27 PEETKALRKEFNE
+27 PEETRALRKEFNE
-40 SVKKEAPKA
+40 SAKRNVSKVG
-49 DRMTESK
+49 RMTESK

-92 NESKKADKE
+92 NESKKTEKE
-101 DASFAEVL
+101 DTSFAKVL
-109 KEYAAFKEAKTGNA
+109 KEYAAFKEAKTGNSR
-123 KVTAEE
+123 VTADE
-129 IHVLK
+129 IHALK
-134 ENFAGKVKESTE
+134 ENFDKK
-146 STESTKP
+146 TK
-153 AEPAKKVTK
+153 EPAKPVKKATK
-162 AEEFRTALKEYAE
+162 AEEFRTALKEYAQ
-175 FKKVKTGDADAKVT
+175 FKRVKTGDTNAKVT

-206 NDKLNEAIAAVKA
+206 SDKLNEAIAAVKA
-219 GREALREGDVNAA
+219 GRAALREGDLSAA
-232 ATMAGQAQDALAGV
+232 ANMAGQAQDALAGI
-246 PDPNAAVDPN
+246 PDPN

-288 AVDLGADP
+288 TVNLGADP

-308 AGVAPADPNAAPMP
+308 AGTAPADPNAVSMP
-322 ESTEGK
+322 ESKAGK

-357 AVKDLTPTTKQ
+357 AVKDLTPTAKQ
-368 PDHVETKNPG
+368 PDHIETRNPG

-390 TAKQLLAGTDK
+390 TAKQLLTGTDK

-432 KFDFNQLYEMTDG
+432 KFDFNKLYEMTDG

>member
-1 MVKTFG
+1 
-7 KMLKDYASFKE
+7 MLKDYASFKE

-27 PEETKALRKEFNE
+27 PEETRALRKEFNE
-40 SVKKEAPKA
+40 SAKKTVSKVG
-49 DRMTESK
+49 RMTESK

-92 NESKKADKE
+92 NESKKTEKE
-101 DASFAEVL
+101 DTSFAKVL
-109 KEYAAFKEAKTGNA
+109 KEYAAFKEAKTGNSR
-123 KVTAEE
+123 VTADE
-129 IHVLK
+129 IHALK
-134 ENFAGKVKESTE
+134 ENFDKK
-146 STESTKP
+146 TK
-153 AEPAKKVTK
+153 EPAGPAKPVKKATK
-162 AEEFRTALKEYAE
+162 AEEFRTALKEYAQ
-175 FKKVKTGDADAKVT
+175 FKKVKTGDTNAKVT

-200 FGKKTV
+200 FGKKSV
-206 NDKLNEAIAAVKA
+206 GDKLNEAIAAVKA
-219 GREALREGDVNAA
+219 GRAALREGDINAA
-232 ATMAGQAQDALAGV
+232 ANMAGQAQDALAGI
-246 PDPNAAVDPN
+246 PDPN

-288 AVDLGADP
+288 AVNLGADP

-308 AGVAPADPNAAPMP
+308 AGAAPADPNAAPMP

-357 AVKDLTPTTKQ
+357 AVKDLTPTAKQ
-368 PDHVETKNPG
+368 PDHIETRNPG

-390 TAKQLLAGTDK
+390 TAKQLLTGTDK

-432 KFDFNQLYEMTDG
+432 KFDFNKLYEMTDG

>member
-1 MVKTFG
+1 
-7 KMLKDYASFKE
+7 MLKDYASFKE

-27 PEETKALRKEFNE
+27 PEETRALRKEFNE
-40 SVKKEAPKA
+40 SAKKRVSKVG
-49 DRMTESK
+49 RMTESK

-69 FKESKTGSSE
+69 FKEAKTGSSE

-92 NESKKADKE
+92 NESKKTEKE
-101 DASFAEVL
+101 DTSFAKVL
-109 KEYAAFKEAKTGNA
+109 KEYAAFKEAKTGNSR
-123 KVTAEE
+123 VTADE
-129 IHVLK
+129 IHALK
-134 ENFAGKVKESTE
+134 ENFDKKTKEPVK
-146 STESTKP
+146 P
-153 AEPAKKVTK
+153 VKKTTK
-162 AEEFRTALKEYAE
+162 AEEFRTALKEYAQ
-175 FKKVKTGDADAKVT
+175 FKRVKTGDTNAKVT

-206 NDKLNEAIAAVKA
+206 SDKLNEAIAAVKA
-219 GREALREGDVNAA
+219 GRAALREGDINAA
-232 ATMAGQAQDALAGV
+232 ANMAGQAQDALAGI
-246 PDPNAAVDPN
+246 PDPN

-308 AGVAPADPNAAPMP
+308 AGVAPADPNAAAPMP

-347 GKAASAANPY
+347 GKATSAANPY

-390 TAKQLLAGTDK
+390 TAKQLLTGTDK

-432 KFDFNQLYEMTDG
+432 KFDFNKLYEMTDG

>member
-1 MVKTFG
+1 
-7 KMLKDYASFKE
+7 MLKDYASFKE

-27 PEETKALRKEFNE
+27 PEETRALRKEFNE
-40 SVKKEAPKA
+40 SAKRNVSKVG
-49 DRMTESK
+49 RMTESK

-92 NESKKADKE
+92 NESKKTEKE
-101 DASFAEVL
+101 DTSFAKVL
-109 KEYAAFKEAKTGNA
+109 KEYAAFKEAKTGNSR
-123 KVTAEE
+123 VTADE
-129 IHVLK
+129 IHALK
-134 ENFAGKVKESTE
+134 ENFDKK
-146 STESTKP
+146 TK
-153 AEPAKKVTK
+153 EPAKPVKKATK
-162 AEEFRTALKEYAE
+162 AEEFRTALKEYAQ
-175 FKKVKTGDADAKVT
+175 FKRVKTGDTNAKVT

-206 NDKLNEAIAAVKA
+206 SDKLNEAIAAVKA
-219 GREALREGDVNAA
+219 GRAALREGDLNAA
-232 ATMAGQAQDALAGV
+232 ANMAGQAQDALAGI
-246 PDPNAAVDPN
+246 PDPN

-288 AVDLGADP
+288 AVNLGADP

-308 AGVAPADPNAAPMP
+308 AGTAPADPNAVSMP
-322 ESTEGK
+322 ESKAGK

-357 AVKDLTPTTKQ
+357 AVKDLTPTAKQ
-368 PDHVETKNPG
+368 PDHIETRNPG

-390 TAKQLLAGTDK
+390 TAKQLLTGTDK

-432 KFDFNQLYEMTDG
+432 KFDFNKLYEMTDG